1 MRQKCLKL
9 ELEVKEKN
17 QRELEVKIPRITEE
31 TNFDLTVD
39 FKHERERLKLTKR
52 METLENEISSM
63 RDLLREAKKELK
75 KRDNEK
81 VLKIFQISD

>member
-1 MRQKCLKL
+1 
-9 ELEVKEKN
+9 
-17 QRELEVKIPRITEE
+17 
-31 TNFDLTVD
+31 
-39 FKHERERLKLTKR
+39 

-81 VLKIFQISD
+81 VLLFFNSQTNVKFKNKP

>member
-1 MRQKCLKL
+1 
-9 ELEVKEKN
+9 
-17 QRELEVKIPRITEE
+17 
-31 TNFDLTVD
+31 
-39 FKHERERLKLTKR
+39 

-81 VLKIFQISD
+81 VLKIFSNFRLMSSLKST

>member
-1 MRQKCLKL
+1 
-9 ELEVKEKN
+9 
-17 QRELEVKIPRITEE
+17 
-31 TNFDLTVD
+31 
-39 FKHERERLKLTKR
+39 

-81 VLKIFQISD
+81 VLLFFNSQTIVKFKIKPYLKTFLGRFRNFLLYPNDNWNPRQTKPSSIRA